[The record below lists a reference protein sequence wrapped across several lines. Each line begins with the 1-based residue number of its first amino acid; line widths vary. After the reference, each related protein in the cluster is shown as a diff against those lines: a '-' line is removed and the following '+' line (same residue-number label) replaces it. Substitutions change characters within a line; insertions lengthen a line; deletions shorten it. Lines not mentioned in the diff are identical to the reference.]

1 MTPESALLA
10 ASALHLGFQATVTV
24 VTYPALA
31 EVGPDRWSA
40 AHTGHSR
47 RITWVVAPLYVL
59 VAIACAWV
67 LVAGPWSIATMMAVA
82 GNLVAAL
89 TTAAV
94 AAPTHQRL
102 GRTGRT
108 EELFVRLL
116 RADRVRL
123 LAASVAFAAAM
134 FA

>member
-31 EVGPDRWSA
+31 EVGPDGWNA

-47 RITWVVAPLYVL
+47 RITWLVAPLYVL
-59 VAIACAWV
+59 VAVACAWV
-67 LVAGPWSIATMMAVA
+67 LAAGPWSIASMTAVA

-89 TTAAV
+89 TTAVV
-94 AAPTHQRL
+94 AAPAHQRL
-102 GRTGRT
+102 GRTGRS
-108 EELFVRLL
+108 EELLVRLL
-116 RADRVRL
+116 RFDRVRL